1 MNDRKLFMITRDLSL
16 ELYRKKHIMKLYKFN
31 AVASTQIP
39 STKTVVS
46 FVRAMIKMQREGQ
59 EMFTALEV
67 INYALHHGL
76 WSTTQLTDEKRM
88 TTWAFYV
95 KTLKSIG
102 LEECGETSMG
112 SKKVLTIDDLLGEF
126 EDEPNDDAER
136 ELEDED
142 MEKSCDEDEEL
153 ERMIEEEAKLQAA
166 E

>member
-1 MNDRKLFMITRDLSL
+1 
-16 ELYRKKHIMKLYKFN
+16 MKLYKFN
-31 AVASTQIP
+31 YEATTQVPATRTI
-39 STKTVVS
+39 VS
-46 FVRAMIKMQREGQ
+46 FVRAMLKMHKEGQ

-95 KTLKSIG
+95 KKLKAIG
-102 LEECGETSMG
+102 LEECGETGSS
-112 SKKVLTIDDLLGEF
+112 SKKVLTINDLLEEF
-126 EDEPNDDAER
+126 DDEPNDDAER

-142 MEKSCDEDEEL
+142 MEKSCDEEEEL
-153 ERMIEEEAKLQAA
+153 ERMLEEEAKLQAA

>member
-1 MNDRKLFMITRDLSL
+1 
-16 ELYRKKHIMKLYKFN
+16 MKLYKFN
-31 AVASTQIP
+31 YEATTQVP
-39 STKTVVS
+39 ATKTIVS
-46 FVRAMIKMQREGQ
+46 FIRAMIKMQREGQ
-59 EMFTALEV
+59 ESFTALEV
-67 INYALHHGL
+67 INYAIHHGL

-95 KTLKSIG
+95 KKLKSLG
-102 LEECGETSMG
+102 LEECGETG
-112 SKKVLTIDDLLGEF
+112 SSNKKVLTISDLLGEF
-126 EDEPNDDAER
+126 DNDSREIPWSATNDDAER

>member
-1 MNDRKLFMITRDLSL
+1 
-16 ELYRKKHIMKLYKFN
+16 MKLYKFN
-31 AVASTQIP
+31 LDRTVEIP
-39 STKTVVS
+39 ATKTIVS
-46 FVRAMIKMQREGQ
+46 FIRAMIKLHKNGQ
-59 EMFTALEV
+59 ESFTALEV

-95 KTLKSIG
+95 KKLKALG
-102 LEECGETSMG
+102 LEECGETG
-112 SKKVLTIDDLLGEF
+112 SSNKKVLTIADLLEEF
-126 EDEPNDDAER
+126 EEDTREIPFEAVNDDAER

-153 ERMIEEEAKLQAA
+153 ERMLKEEAALQAA

>member
-1 MNDRKLFMITRDLSL
+1 
-16 ELYRKKHIMKLYKFN
+16 MKLYKFN
-31 AVASTQIP
+31 YEATTQVPATRTI
-39 STKTVVS
+39 VS

-59 EMFTALEV
+59 ESFTALEV

-95 KTLKSIG
+95 KKLKSIG
-102 LEECGETSMG
+102 LEECGETG
-112 SKKVLTIDDLLGEF
+112 SSAKKVLTISDLLGEF
-126 EDEPNDDAER
+126 EEDDSR
-136 ELEDED
+136 EIPF
-142 MEKSCDEDEEL
+142 EKASSEDEEL

>member
-1 MNDRKLFMITRDLSL
+1 
-16 ELYRKKHIMKLYKFN
+16 MKLYKFN
-31 AVASTQIP
+31 LDRSVEIP
-39 STKTVVS
+39 ATKTVVS
-46 FVRAMIKMQREGQ
+46 FIRAMIKLHKNGQ
-59 EMFTALEV
+59 ESFTALEV

-95 KTLKSIG
+95 KKLKGLG
-102 LEECGETSMG
+102 LEECGDTG
-112 SKKVLTIDDLLGEF
+112 AGNKKVLTIADLLEEF
-126 EDEPNDDAER
+126 DDEPNDDAER